1 MSRHQNW
8 AIWRPARKLT
18 SLRKHGVI
26 FVLATALVTN
36 SSAYAIE
43 PASLGEAQTAYTF
56 LHKNPELGKDL
67 PKAHDY
73 ILSRLKAMGG
83 FSFET
88 VPLLPAAVIAVLDSG
103 RPGPVIALRADMDAR
118 RLDLGDE
125 PSDHDPRSDVSGVM
139 HNCGHDAHSAMLLGA
154 AAELS
159 ARPEMFVGRVVFV
172 FQPAEEV
179 KGGADDIVANGVLVR
194 LGVQAIFAQHVVPGQ
209 AVGIVSVSQG
219 SAMAGSNTFKL
230 VLRGAASHAA
240 MPYEGADLAV
250 STAKI
255 ILELANLPARG
266 WDVSN
271 RPAVISV
278 TKINSTSATINA
290 TPSEMTIEGT
300 LRAFEPVGDA
310 EEPGSLG
317 NLVSSRLTALARVY
331 GVNAEWT
338 LTPGTPPT
346 INDVDILRKLSGD
359 LAAKTSVNLVVS
371 TERYMTSED
380 FAFYG
385 LQLPAVYF
393 GQGIAKDGFGEV
405 GVHQLGFTIHRDAI
419 DTGVRFLVGLATL
432 ASKKL

>member
-1 MSRHQNW
+1 
-8 AIWRPARKLT
+8 
-18 SLRKHGVI
+18 
-26 FVLATALVTN
+26 
-36 SSAYAIE
+36 
-43 PASLGEAQTAYTF
+43 
-56 LHKNPELGKDL
+56 
-67 PKAHDY
+67 
-73 ILSRLKAMGG
+73 
-83 FSFET
+83 
-88 VPLLPAAVIAVLDSG
+88 
-103 RPGPVIALRADMDAR
+103 
-118 RLDLGDE
+118 
-125 PSDHDPRSDVSGVM
+125 M

-179 KGGADDIVANGVLVR
+179 KGADDIVANGVLVR
-194 LGVQAIFAQHVVPGQ
+194 LGVKAIFAQHVVPGQ

-230 VLRGAASHAA
+230 VLRGAAYHAA
-240 MPYEGADLAV
+240 LPYEGADLAV

-255 ILELANLPARG
+255 ILELADLPARG

-278 TKINSTSATINA
+278 TKINSTSATISA

-300 LRAFEPVGDA
+300 LGAFEPVGDA

-317 NLVSSRLTALARVY
+317 NLVSSRLTVLARVY

-338 LTPGTPPT
+338 LTPGPSPT
-346 INDVDILRKLSGD
+346 INNVDILRKLSGD

-380 FAFYG
+380 FRILRLTATGG
-385 LQLPAVYF
+385 LF
-393 GQGIAKDGFGEV
+393 R
-405 GVHQLGFTIHRDAI
+405 TRHRE
-419 DTGVRFLVGLATL
+419 GWVW
-432 ASKKL
+432 